1 MKTNRIRSVNSE
13 SDIVEAVR
21 DNSLLAGI
29 ILEDNSDGD
38 WSELPG
44 HIQYTIR

>member
-29 ILEDNSDGD
+29 ILEDISGN
-38 WSELPG
+38 WTELPG

>member
-1 MKTNRIRSVNSE
+1 MKTNRIRSVNSK

-29 ILEDNSDGD
+29 ILEDNSGN
-38 WSELPG
+38 WTSLPG